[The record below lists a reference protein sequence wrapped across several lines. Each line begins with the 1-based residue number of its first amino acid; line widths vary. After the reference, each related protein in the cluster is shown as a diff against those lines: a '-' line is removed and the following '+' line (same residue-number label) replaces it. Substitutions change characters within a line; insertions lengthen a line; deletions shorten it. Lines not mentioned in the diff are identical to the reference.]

1 MMKRIVFTDLRRAQ
15 KKKSFLICLS
25 VIFLLMVIVTVFAII
40 KPSDLASYPD
50 TKETSGKALM
60 FLNNISIA
68 LAMAPF
74 LVGIPV
80 FQAVF
85 SDDFKSRTMQTA
97 IGHGISRRRL
107 VLARFYEVIAL
118 LIEAHLIFSVI
129 AVIIALVLG
138 ATMGGIGIMIGK
150 LWFDGLLILAN
161 IAIAMLILYMSQNPT
176 GGLVMYILLAADAF
190 RLLLAMADMI
200 PFLKNNGIKLS
211 NALPGGVHTIAR
223 NYLFGYVPS
232 LSDVS
237 DIGSEIEEGSA
248 EALQKILEGTF
259 NVDFLKAFFY
269 TAILV
274 GVFII
279 LPLILSQVVFR
290 KKELEF

>member
-1 MMKRIVFTDLRRAQ
+1 M
-15 KKKSFLICLS
+15 
-25 VIFLLMVIVTVFAII
+25 
-40 KPSDLASYPD
+40 
-50 TKETSGKALM
+50 
-60 FLNNISIA
+60 
-68 LAMAPF
+68 
-74 LVGIPV
+74 
-80 FQAVF
+80 
-85 SDDFKSRTMQTA
+85 
-97 IGHGISRRRL
+97 
-107 VLARFYEVIAL
+107 
-118 LIEAHLIFSVI
+118 I

-211 NALPGGVHTIAR
+211 NALPGGVHTIAK

-259 NVDFLKAFFY
+259 NVDFLKAFLY